1 MTDFEY
7 SAFLSYRNGKK
18 DTDDLL
24 NSFIK
29 QFYDALQSELKTQT
43 DGLDLFLDIY
53 QLEGGTILNAKIG
66 NGICKSVCYI
76 PVFTRNYLST
86 KKMYCAAEL
95 MGILEMEEKRIKL
108 LGWENEERSFIF
120 PVILRNRE
128 KVPDILGENRISYDF
143 CDFTLSVEE
152 LKKNGVHV
160 NKFKELANS
169 IADLYELMENES
181 EEILKECETFKIRDI
196 NNKDHKAEIQAF
208 IKQHSKRVNSILK
221 LS

>member
-29 QFYDALQSELKTQT
+29 QFYDALLSELRTQT

-108 LGWENEERSFIF
+108 LGWENEDRSFIF

-128 KVPDILGENRISYDF
+128 KLPDILGENRIFYDF
-143 CDFTLSVEE
+143 SDFTLSDEE
-152 LKKNGVHV
+152 LKKNGVYV

-169 IADLYELMENES
+169 IGDLYELMENQS

-196 NNKDHKAEIQAF
+196 NNEHHKVEIEAF
-208 IKQHSKRVNSILK
+208 IKKHTEKVRSILTQA
-221 LS
+221 